1 MGSRWSASVLG
12 VVLLG
17 FAVLPASA
25 DEQPVPRAVEMH
37 LSGSAQ
43 ILFGGGAA
51 GGGVGGGQVGNSVCS
66 TSGNPAANIDV
77 SCDDPT
83 SPDNETPIVA
93 DPADP
98 NHLLG
103 GSNDYKI
110 SIKGSTIQERVP
122 TGFFV
127 SFDGGHSWKDGS
139 IPMGNGGGG
148 GNGDPAPAFDDR
160 FGTAHMAQLSAAQGQ
175 NGPNAGHISVS
186 VATSHDGGLTW
197 RPPVTVAVG
206 HAAIGPSAAS
216 VFLDK
221 EWLVADNNPSSP
233 HYGRLYLTWDKIV
246 SSKRAFVQSLVELSY
261 SDDAGQHWSTPKPIS
276 GSNPTFCTANQGSG
290 GSPGECDESFFS
302 YGVVLPNGHLAV
314 GFINQQHAAAWE
326 VPNEFEDQILVVRS
340 SDGGA
345 TWSNPVHV
353 TDMEDGGLEGIV
365 FSDYPSNVDGRATQ
379 TGYQFRTGSWGNLG
393 VDYQTGQ
400 LYAVW
405 TDNRDG
411 LHDVAHPVTDTN
423 VFMETSTDG
432 GATWSGPIRVT
443 SGGKDKWFPWVTA
456 RNGNVDIAYQ
466 EETQAGGYV
475 TRLARSSNAG
485 ASFTQQTVSTAQSDA
500 DHSVWF
506 QAGIAGCETCSRFIG
521 DYIGADIDTTG
532 RVHVLWTDM
541 RRSLSIPALGRT
553 GKAQDA
559 EYARR

>member
-1 MGSRWSASVLG
+1 MRRTVVAGAIAAGLVLVGS
-12 VVLLG
+12 
-17 FAVLPASA
+17 LPAAA
-25 DEQPVPRAVEMH
+25 DEPLPRAVETH

-43 ILFGGGAA
+43 ILL
-51 GGGVGGGQVGNSVCS
+51 GGGVGGAVGGGQVDNSTCA
-66 TSGNPAANIDV
+66 TSGNPASNIDV
-77 SCDDPT
+77 SCDDPV

-93 DPADP
+93 DPANP

-110 SIKGSTIQERVP
+110 QVKGSTIQERVP

-127 SFDGGHSWKDGS
+127 SFDGGHTWKDGS
-139 IPMGNGGGG
+139 IPMGNGASG
-148 GNGDPAPAFDDR
+148 GNGDPSPAFDDR

-186 VATSHDGGLTW
+186 VSTSFDGGLTW

-206 HAAIGPSAAS
+206 HAAISPSAAS

-233 HYGRLYLTWDKIV
+233 HYGRLYLTWDKLV
-246 SSKRAFVQSLVELSY
+246 FSKGAFAQSLIEFSY
-261 SDDAGQHWSTPKPIS
+261 SDDAGKQWSRPKPIS
-276 GSNPTFCTANQGSG
+276 GFSPTCTANQGFAG
-290 GSPGECDESFFS
+290 APNQCDESFFS

-326 VPNEFEDQILVVRS
+326 EPNEYENQILVVRS
-340 SDGGA
+340 SNGGA

-353 TDMEDGGLEGIV
+353 ADLEDGGQEAVV
-365 FSDYPSNVDGRATQ
+365 FSDYPANVDGRATQ

-393 VDYQTGQ
+393 VDKTTGE

-423 VFMETSTDG
+423 VFVSTSSDG
-432 GATWSGPIRVT
+432 GATWSSTKRVT
-443 SGGKDKWFPWVTA
+443 SGSKDKWFPWVTA
-456 RNGNVDIAYQ
+456 RGGQVVVAYQ
-466 EETQAGGYV
+466 QETATGKYV
-475 TRLARSSNAG
+475 TRIARSSNVG
-485 ASFTQQTVSTAQSDA
+485 ASWTQQTVSTAQSDA

-506 QAGIAGCETCSRFIG
+506 QAHAPGCDTCSRFIG
-521 DYIGADIDTTG
+521 DYIGADIDTLG

-541 RRSLSIPALGRT
+541 RRSLSVPALGRT
-553 GKAQDA
+553 GKAEDA